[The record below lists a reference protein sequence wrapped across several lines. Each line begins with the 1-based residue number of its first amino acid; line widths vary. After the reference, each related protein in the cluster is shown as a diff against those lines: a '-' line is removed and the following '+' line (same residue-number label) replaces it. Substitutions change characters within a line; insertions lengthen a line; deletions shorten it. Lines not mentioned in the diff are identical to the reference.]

1 MLLVAIHHWLL
12 NLLIGHQSD
21 FRTFVHADT
30 CRNNS
35 YAQLVIHIRVKRS
48 TDNHSRVVGSKC
60 TDGVTYRFELI
71 QTQVEARRD
80 VNQHA
85 ACARQVDIFQ
95 QRRRDSHFSS
105 FFRTVFTTRHARTHH
120 CVAHFR
126 HYGAYVCKVHVHQTR
141 TSNQFGDTLHCA
153 FQYVVRCAKRIQQG
167 DTAAQNF
174 QQFVVRDSDQRVHMF
189 GQFSDPLLRE
199 CHTLLAFKVERLS
212 DDSNGQDT
220 QIFCHFSD
228 DWCCTCTGTTT
239 HTRSNKDHVCTFQR
253 RTQCIAILI
262 SRIAANFWISASA
275 QSFGDTATDLNRL
288 SNRCFTQRLCIGIY
302 REEFN
307 TFNAL
312 AHHVFNSIT
321 AAAADADDF
330 NHRVIGKFHWFK
342 HSFSPICACRLR
354 P

>member
-1 MLLVAIHHWLL
+1 ML
-12 NLLIGHQSD
+12 
-21 FRTFVHADT
+21 
-30 CRNNS
+30 
-35 YAQLVIHIRVKRS
+35 
-48 TDNHSRVVGSKC
+48 
-60 TDGVTYRFELI
+60 
-71 QTQVEARRD
+71 
-80 VNQHA
+80 
-85 ACARQVDIFQ
+85 
-95 QRRRDSHFSS
+95 
-105 FFRTVFTTRHARTHH
+105 
-120 CVAHFR
+120 
-126 HYGAYVCKVHVHQTR
+126 
-141 TSNQFGDTLHCA
+141 
-153 FQYVVRCAKRIQQG
+153 
-167 DTAAQNF
+167 
-174 QQFVVRDSDQRVHMF
+174 

-228 DWCCTCTGTTT
+228 DWCCTCTGATT

-312 AHHVFNSIT
+312 THHVFNSIT
-321 AAAADADDF
+321 AAAAADADDF

>member
-1 MLLVAIHHWLL
+1 ML
-12 NLLIGHQSD
+12 
-21 FRTFVHADT
+21 
-30 CRNNS
+30 
-35 YAQLVIHIRVKRS
+35 
-48 TDNHSRVVGSKC
+48 
-60 TDGVTYRFELI
+60 
-71 QTQVEARRD
+71 
-80 VNQHA
+80 
-85 ACARQVDIFQ
+85 
-95 QRRRDSHFSS
+95 
-105 FFRTVFTTRHARTHH
+105 
-120 CVAHFR
+120 
-126 HYGAYVCKVHVHQTR
+126 
-141 TSNQFGDTLHCA
+141 
-153 FQYVVRCAKRIQQG
+153 
-167 DTAAQNF
+167 
-174 QQFVVRDSDQRVHMF
+174 

-262 SRIAANFWISASA
+262 SRIAANFWISASS

-312 AHHVFNSIT
+312 THHVFNSIT